1 MNDEVKA
8 ICSYF
13 IVHRSDF
20 IVYFGGCAVL
30 KRTVMPVS
38 EVT

>member
-8 ICSYF
+8 IRSYF

-20 IVYFGGCAVL
+20 IVSSLRPLCAL
-30 KRTVMPVS
+30 CVS
-38 EVT
+38 AVNA